1 MHAAP
6 PPRRRRRRWSALALT
21 FLGLVLAGFLA
32 RRGRA
37 RKIDKDERAEGRA
50 LDASFAPNGARTSRL
65 SAFDASREAR
75 IDDIESPSAP
85 TRVESASATPKS
97 ALEAARASGARAG
110 RDVVLVAFAN
120 GRVSD
125 ATMNWAKHLSRAGST
140 RMRHVLG
147 ALDDVALER
156 ARALGVVAYAATHE
170 DLDHGAA
177 HASENWRAFCAMMI
191 GELKTL
197 VDGGYDVVL
206 SDVDVAWTRDAA
218 PYFLCE
224 QAGKAD
230 GCEDIRDADVMISS
244 DNLSPTK
251 DWNEG
256 ARYARAG
263 IFNTGV
269 VYVRSTPRGKE
280 FITDW
285 WTHLT
290 ATSGPYAKLTSH
302 QQVFN
307 RMVRQE
313 NAWPGLDVRPGSSE
327 RTRVLESGAPLS
339 SGETFALGV
348 LPLRFFANGHGYF
361 VQRVNLIRSSSG
373 DADGAGRGAQ
383 PYAVHATY
391 TFDGSGNDAKRYRF
405 QEVGLWL
412 GQDEG
417 EAASDRARY
426 LTFDAPT
433 VRTTKEEADIGDHI
447 AVARANVRAL
457 RKAFAYAAAL
467 NRTLAIPR
475 LACRCDK
482 VWGGHDNVFKAKCH
496 YPGAE
501 GEEYLPGVCPLDHF
515 VSPSA
520 IRRAGGVFVP
530 AASAPPAATADAVL
544 IDWSTSQTDD
554 FSPTYRA
561 RERFLTLGAVDD
573 APELA
578 RDASAAAA
586 RVDAVLTRPERW
598 CAECVPDRACTA
610 WMSHDVLGLGSTSS
624 TRGGASESWC
634 ADLA

>member
-1 MHAAP
+1 M
-6 PPRRRRRRWSALALT
+6 LAL
-21 FLGLVLAGFLA
+21 FGLALGGLLA

-37 RKIDKDERAEGRA
+37 REIDKDALADGRA
-50 LDASFAPNGARTSRL
+50 LDASFAPNL
-65 SAFDASREAR
+65 SHASRSSGFDIVHKAPS
-75 IDDIESPSAP
+75 DDVEQVSVAEP
-85 TRVESASATPKS
+85 TSATPTS

-125 ATMNWAKHLSRAGST
+125 ATINWAKHLSRTGSR

-156 ARALGVVAYAATHE
+156 ARKLGVFAYAATHE

-191 GELKTL
+191 AELKTL
-197 VDGGYDVVL
+197 IEEGYDVVL
-206 SDVDVAWTRDAA
+206 SDVDVAWMRDAA

-224 QAGKAD
+224 EAAKAD
-230 GCEDIRDADVMISS
+230 GCEDIMDADVMISS

-269 VYVRSTPRGKE
+269 VFVRSTPCGKE
-280 FITDW
+280 FMRDW

-307 RMVRQE
+307 KMVRQE
-313 NAWPGLDVRPGSSE
+313 NAWPGLDVRPGASE
-327 RTRVLESGAPLS
+327 RTRVLVSGSALS
-339 SGETFALGV
+339 SGNTFALGI
-348 LPLRFFANGHGYF
+348 LPLRLFTNGHGYF
-361 VQRVNLIRSSSG
+361 VQRVNLRNSRRQANGDG
-373 DADGAGRGAQ
+373 DAAQ

-412 GQDEG
+412 GEDEVG
-417 EAASDRARY
+417 ASSDQARY

-433 VRTTKEEADIGDHI
+433 VRVTKEEADIGDHV

-457 RKAFAYAAAL
+457 RTAFAYAAAL

-475 LACRCDK
+475 LECRCDK

-530 AASAPPAATADAVL
+530 AASAPPAATANAVP
-544 IDWSTSQTDD
+544 IDWSTSQLDD

-561 RERFLTLGAVDD
+561 HERYLTLGTVDD
-573 APELA
+573 VLA
-578 RDASAAAA
+578 RAPSALAAAAA
-586 RVDAVLTRPERW
+586 RVDAVLARPERW
-598 CAECVPDRACTA
+598 CAECVPDRACERWISPPILA
-610 WMSHDVLGLGSTSS
+610 LGSTTR
-624 TRGGASESWC
+624 TRGGTSESWC
-634 ADLA
+634 VDLA